1 MKRPTNVR
9 GSAPVVPRWLGR
21 AWAASAPEHHAE
33 VQRFLRFSRSKGSGL
48 LTVLVF
54 LGVLACSI
62 AFHVSRNTGW
72 PDGGDSAWI
81 GGIIAVGLYI
91 WINLGFV
98 GARIGRNSYRTVE
111 GYVLGILLGPLGWLV
126 TLLLP
131 HRVVSAAAPT
141 PLPPPLSS

>member
-9 GSAPVVPRWLGR
+9 GSEPVVPRWIGR
-21 AWAASAPEHHAE
+21 DWAAGAPEHQAE
-33 VQRFLRFSRSKGSGL
+33 VERFLRFSRSKGSGL

-54 LGVLACSI
+54 LGVFTGSM
-62 AFHVSRNTGW
+62 AFHMSRHTGW

-81 GGIIAVGLYI
+81 GGIVSVGLFV
-91 WINLGFV
+91 WINLGFI

-111 GYVLGILLGPLGWLV
+111 GYVLGILFGPLGWLV

-131 HRVVSAAAPT
+131 HRAASAPAPT
-141 PLPPPLSS
+141 TLPPPLSS